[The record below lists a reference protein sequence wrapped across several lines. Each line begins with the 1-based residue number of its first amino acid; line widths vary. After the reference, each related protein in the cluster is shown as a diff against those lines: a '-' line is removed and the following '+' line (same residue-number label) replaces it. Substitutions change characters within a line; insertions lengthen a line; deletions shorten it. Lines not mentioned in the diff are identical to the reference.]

1 MFLQCRQ
8 RRAAIQMLEK
18 ENLRASQD
26 NLNNAGC
33 EVEVNHGVGAEA
45 VFTSS
50 VDNLLSL
57 EKSTEENTYD
67 SLQPETKVEES
78 AYDTLN
84 PRTKAQENDYDVLP
98 RFKTNLQH

>member
-1 MFLQCRQ
+1 MMFLQCRQ

-50 VDNLLSL
+50 VDNLLSS
-57 EKSTEENTYD
+57 EKSTEENPYD
-67 SLQPETKVEES
+67 SLHPETKVEES
-78 AYDTLN
+78 AYDTLS
-84 PRTKAQENDYDVLP
+84 PQVKAHDNDYV
-98 RFKTNLQH
+98 